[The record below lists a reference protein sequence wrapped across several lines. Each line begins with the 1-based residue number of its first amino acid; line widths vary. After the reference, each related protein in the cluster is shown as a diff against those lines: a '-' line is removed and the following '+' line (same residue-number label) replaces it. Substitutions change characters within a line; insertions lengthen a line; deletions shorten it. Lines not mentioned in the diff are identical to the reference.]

1 MQTSKIEG
9 LTFRLSLGELYFQ
22 INSNFFW
29 LMTGLVA
36 LIFCLNYFKWLCVD
50 PRNIC
55 FILEQPH
62 QRCMFWLINHE
73 KNSLWFRIS
82 SGEWTSCWLI
92 FDDFIKIF
100 EATKVGQ
107 NHLLKAK
114 NSISEFGDMS
124 VFGNACIS
132 RRVSFE
138 EGRYFIKVRTTSSI
152 WRTGVQVVSN
162 LQIQDM
168 EVFWPFL
175 GNFLPLLAPKKLR

>member
-1 MQTSKIEG
+1 
-9 LTFRLSLGELYFQ
+9 
-22 INSNFFW
+22 
-29 LMTGLVA
+29 MTGLVA
-36 LIFCLNYFKWLCVD
+36 TIFRLNYFKWLCVD

-55 FILEQPH
+55 FITEQPH

-92 FDDFIKIF
+92 FDDFIKNF
-100 EATKVGQ
+100 EVTKVRQ

-114 NSISEFGDMS
+114 NSISEFGDMC

-138 EGRYFIKVRTTSSI
+138 EGRYFIKVRIIFSI

-168 EVFWPFL
+168 EVFGLFWVIFSH
-175 GNFLPLLAPKKLR
+175 FWHPKNWGKNMKNYVYRMFTLYGKFGIKACLFRDL